1 MGVIK
6 DSVCSF
12 EVPLNKKLTGIR
24 KEYHTRRSPKL
35 GSNPAYLIEDKQRR
49 QLILSQKLALL
60 REHINSQVAA
70 DHTERVSITG
80 LHQIL
85 SSNGKLTGGFT
96 KYRFRVHEFTL
107 EEAAK
112 EFESLRHEHE
122 KSVIVGSPSCYY
134 VTEV

>member
-1 MGVIK
+1 MGAIK

-12 EVPLNKKLTGIR
+12 EVPLNKKLTGIQ
-24 KEYHTRRSPKL
+24 KEYHTRRSPKF
-35 GSNPAYLIEDKQRR
+35 GSNPAYLVEDKQRH

-60 REHINSQVAA
+60 REHINTQVAA
-70 DHTERVSITG
+70 DRTECVSITG

-96 KYRFRVHEFTL
+96 KYRFRVHELTL
-107 EEAAK
+107 EEAARA
-112 EFESLRHEHE
+112 FECLRSDHE
-122 KSVIVGSPSCYY
+122 KSVIVGTPSCYY